1 MRDKNQK
8 SMKKIN
14 LMLIALFAIILGACT
29 DDTNEYATKL
39 FTDNEMNRAFRQCLE
54 QSADTANAHLC
65 VPGSDEL
72 GFYVYADQVYRIGL
86 PTSAAAIK
94 DTLVAHEQGNLI
106 DSLIAKTNLAAE
118 YCGNSM
124 NTFYSNLFSSMSF
137 ADPYR
142 ILNGD
147 STAVTTYFQHNHYN
161 SFFAQVH
168 TLMTANM
175 QLQGATAAWN
185 DVISAYYQ
193 ITGQVVSIDYTYYA
207 SKSFTDSFIKEMK
220 LEEIII
226 RKDASHR
233 GETTSKL
240 YEVFATID

>member
-1 MRDKNQK
+1 
-8 SMKKIN
+8 MKKIN

-39 FTDNEMNRAFRQCLE
+39 FTDNEMNRAFRQCLV
-54 QSADTANAHLC
+54 QSADSANAHLC
-65 VPGSDEL
+65 VTGSEEL
-72 GFYVYADQVYRIGL
+72 GFYMYADAVYRIGL
-86 PTSAAAIK
+86 PTSANAIK

-106 DSLIAKTNLAAE
+106 DSLITKTNLAAE
-118 YCGNSM
+118 FCGNSLK
-124 NTFYSNLFSSMSF
+124 TFYSDLFSDMSF

-147 STAVTTYFQHNHYN
+147 STALTTYFQHNHYTA
-161 SFFAQVH
+161 FFNQVQ
-168 TLMTANM
+168 TLMTSKM
-175 QLQGATAAWN
+175 SIQGATSAWN
-185 DVISAYYQ
+185 DVINAYYQ
-193 ITGQVVSIDYTYYA
+193 ITGQVVSIDYIYFA

-220 LEEIII
+220 LEEILI

>member
-39 FTDNEMNRAFRQCLE
+39 FTDNELNRAFRQCLV
-54 QSADTANAHLC
+54 QSADSANAHLC
-65 VPGSDEL
+65 VTGSEEL
-72 GFYVYADQVYRIGL
+72 GFYMYADAVYRIGL
-86 PTSAAAIK
+86 PTSANAIK

-106 DSLIAKTNLAAE
+106 DSLNTKTNLAAE
-118 YCGNSM
+118 FCGNSLK
-124 NTFYSNLFSSMSF
+124 TFYSDLFSDMSF

-147 STAVTTYFQHNHYN
+147 STALTTYFQHNHYTA
-161 SFFAQVH
+161 FFNQVQ
-168 TLMTANM
+168 TLMTSKM
-175 QLQGATAAWN
+175 SIQGATSAWN
-185 DVISAYYQ
+185 DVINAYYQ
-193 ITGQVVSIDYTYYA
+193 ITGQVVSIDYIYFA

-220 LEEIII
+220 LEEILI

>member
-39 FTDNEMNRAFRQCLE
+39 FTDSEMNRAFRQCLE

-94 DTLVAHEQGNLI
+94 DTLVAHEQGDLI
-106 DSLIAKTNLAAE
+106 DSLITKTNLAAE
-118 YCGNSM
+118 YCGNAL
-124 NTFYSNLFSSMSF
+124 NTFYSNLFSGMSF
-137 ADPYR
+137 VNPYT

-147 STAVTTYFQHNHYN
+147 STALTTYFQRNHYN
-161 SFFAQVH
+161 SFFAQVQ
-168 TLMTANM
+168 TLMTTNM

-185 DVISAYYQ
+185 DVITAYYQ
-193 ITGQVVSIDYTYYA
+193 ITGQVVSIDYPYFA

-220 LEEIII
+220 LEETLI
-226 RKDASHR
+226 RKDASRR

>member
-1 MRDKNQK
+1 
-8 SMKKIN
+8 MKKIN

-39 FTDNEMNRAFRQCLE
+39 FTDNELNRAFRQCLV
-54 QSADTANAHLC
+54 QSADSANAHLC
-65 VPGSDEL
+65 VTGSEEL
-72 GFYVYADQVYRIGL
+72 GFYMYADAVYRIGL
-86 PTSAAAIK
+86 PTSANAIK

-106 DSLIAKTNLAAE
+106 DSLNTKTNLAAE
-118 YCGNSM
+118 FCGNSLKI
-124 NTFYSNLFSSMSF
+124 FYSDLFSDMSF

-147 STAVTTYFQHNHYN
+147 STALTTYFQHNHYTT
-161 SFFAQVH
+161 FFNQVQ
-168 TLMTANM
+168 TLLTNKM
-175 QLQGATAAWN
+175 QIQGATSAWN
-185 DVISAYYQ
+185 DVVSAYYQ
-193 ITGQVVSIDYTYYA
+193 ITGQVVSIDYIYFA

-220 LEEIII
+220 LEEILI